1 MTIAEKIK
9 AGVDL
14 LESFRT
20 DFQFDETDP
29 GYLGFINVGED
40 LLIHQ
45 ENKDTWRFI
54 VNNPDIF
61 HSVIDAMG
69 MELEGDR
76 LDLEESIFHK
86 SNY

>member
-14 LESFRT
+14 LEGFRT

-40 LLIHQ
+40 LLPDQ
-45 ENKDTWRFI
+45 KDKDTWRFI
-54 VNNPDIF
+54 VTNPDIF

-76 LDLEESIFHK
+76 LDLDETVFTKNS
-86 SNY
+86 